1 MRLTSRLLPVLVAFI
16 ATGAAAS
23 AQNISSLTQ
32 LLTTPGGEKV
42 SIAKLGEGKVTVV
55 SFWATWCKPCKEEMK
70 AMQPLYD
77 KMKAEGHGFEYI
89 AISIDNTKTMAKVG
103 PFIASKSYTFP
114 VLLDPNSEMF
124 LGLNGTQV
132 PYTLIF
138 RADGSLAKKHDG
150 YLEGDEAK
158 LEAELMELMASNGG
172 AGGANAATPAE

>member
-1 MRLTSRLLPVLVAFI
+1 MRLTSRLLPVLVAFV
-16 ATGAAAS
+16 ALSAGAA
-23 AQNISSLTQ
+23 AQNISSLSQ
-32 LLTTPGGEKV
+32 LMTTPGGEKV
-42 SIAKLGEGKVTVV
+42 SIASLGAGKVTIV

-70 AMQPLYD
+70 AMQPLYE
-77 KMKAEGHGFEYI
+77 KLKAQGIEYI
-89 AISIDNTKTMAKVG
+89 AVSIDNTKTMAKVG
-103 PFIASKSYTFP
+103 PFITSKNYTFP

-158 LEAELMELMASNGG
+158 LEAELMELLASSGG
-172 AGGANAATPAE
+172 TGAKAVE